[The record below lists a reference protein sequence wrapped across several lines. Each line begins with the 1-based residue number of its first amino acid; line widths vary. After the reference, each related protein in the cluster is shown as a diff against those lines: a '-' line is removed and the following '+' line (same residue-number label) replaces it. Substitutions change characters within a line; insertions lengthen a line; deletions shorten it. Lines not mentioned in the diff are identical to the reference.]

1 MLDVFKNDAFSMVS
15 LTNAMIKAPHV
26 PTRIGSLGLFRR
38 QGMTSTVAVIEEKN
52 GQLELIQTTPR
63 GGSATS
69 LGESK
74 RTARSF
80 LAPHLQKESRVTAD
94 QVQGVRA
101 FGSDDAV
108 AAVQQI
114 VGERLALLRKFHDVT
129 VEYHRIKAIQGIILD
144 ADGSTLFNLFT
155 EFSVS
160 QQTHNIALTTATLDI
175 RNECTAIM
183 RKSESEMGAEMV
195 TGYRAFCGD
204 AFFDEFIAH
213 ANVKASF
220 ANQEG
225 RVLRT
230 DLRAG
235 FEFGGITWEN
245 YRGKVGSTD
254 FVPTAEAYIVPE
266 GVDIFQT
273 IDAPADYIE
282 TVNTIGLPYY
292 VKAAPDPQWNRYVDI
307 QSQSNPLNICMRPR
321 AVIKVTK
328 S

>member
-1 MLDVFKNDAFSMVS
+1 MLDVFKSDAFSLVS

-52 GQLELIQTTPR
+52 GQLELIQTSPR
-63 GGSATS
+63 GGTATS

-74 RTARSF
+74 RTVRSF
-80 LAPHLQKESRVTAD
+80 PAPHLQKESRGTAA

-101 FGSDDAV
+101 FGSEDAV

-114 VGERLALLRKFHDVT
+114 VAERLANLRKFHDVT
-129 VEYHRIKAIQGIILD
+129 VEYHRIKAIQGAVLD
-144 ADGSTLFNLFT
+144 ADGSTLFDLFT
-155 EFSVS
+155 QFGVT
-160 QQTHNIALTTATLDI
+160 QQTHNIVLGTTTTDVRAD
-175 RNECTAIM
+175 CVAIM
-183 RKSESEMGAEMV
+183 RKSEDELGAQMV

-204 AFFDEFIAH
+204 AFFDALVGH
-213 ANVKASF
+213 TNVKASF
-220 ANQEG
+220 QYQEG

-254 FVPTAEAYIVPE
+254 FVPTNEAYVVPE

-273 IDAPADYIE
+273 FDAPADYIE

-292 VKAAPDPQWNRYVDI
+292 AKTAPDLQYNRYVDI
-307 QSQSNPLNICMRPR
+307 QSQSNPLNLCMRPR